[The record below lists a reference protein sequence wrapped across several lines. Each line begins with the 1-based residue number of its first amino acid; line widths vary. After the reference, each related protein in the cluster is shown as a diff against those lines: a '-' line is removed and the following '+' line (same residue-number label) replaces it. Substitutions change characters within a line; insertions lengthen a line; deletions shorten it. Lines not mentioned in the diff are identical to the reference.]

1 MSNDL
6 ALCVEI
12 EAAKPTVGEVQVYL
26 LAQLPLKADSIAVA
40 HHQHPDHE
48 LGIDRRSA
56 NVAVERRELL
66 TQISQNPRHCRID
79 LTQQMVCRNAFFHVE
94 QIKQLALIAVL
105 PAHHDPP
112 PSLTESD
119 LESRVARNH
128 EPFSTASTHLGHLP
142 AKMVQRKL
150 TIASHF
156 AGRKFLF

>member
-79 LTQQMVCRNAFFHVE
+79 LTQQMVCRNAFFQVE

-119 LESRVARNH
+119 GRNH
-128 EPFSTASTHLGHLP
+128 ESLEITS
-142 AKMVQRKL
+142 
-150 TIASHF
+150 
-156 AGRKFLF
+156 LFQQHRPISVICQQKWCNAN